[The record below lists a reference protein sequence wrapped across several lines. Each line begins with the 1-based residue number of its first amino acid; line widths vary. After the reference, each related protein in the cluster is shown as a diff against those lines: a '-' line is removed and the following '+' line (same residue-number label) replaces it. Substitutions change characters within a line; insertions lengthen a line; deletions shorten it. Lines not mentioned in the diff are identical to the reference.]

1 MVRQQQTEK
10 AEWLDGQRK
19 GLLVQL
25 NEAIAEWERQ
35 STEIARLSELVRRFE
50 QESDAAG
57 IDGQR

>member
-1 MVRQQQTEK
+1 MRQQQTEK